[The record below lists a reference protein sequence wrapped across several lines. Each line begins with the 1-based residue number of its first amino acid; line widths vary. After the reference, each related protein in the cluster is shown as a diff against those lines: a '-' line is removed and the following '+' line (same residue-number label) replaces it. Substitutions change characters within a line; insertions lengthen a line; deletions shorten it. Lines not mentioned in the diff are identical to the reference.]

1 MASGLRINRSSDDAA
16 SLSQEDDINSELR
29 AISEGSRNIQQ
40 NQAHRAILVEGTDK
54 LTFQVGPAGFSND
67 EAAISISDMRATGPT
82 LNLADISLSTSGDA
96 RSALSFIQQA
106 QRAVVVDR
114 NRIASLQTRLERSIE
129 VSEAVVERMLAS
141 GGENQRA
148 RSRQAGDAD
157 DEIADSGSGGHER
170 LGECGCGYRPHP
182 DAVAVAAD
190 APT

>member
-82 LNLADISLSTSGDA
+82 LNLADISL
-96 RSALSFIQQA
+96 Q
-106 QRAVVVDR
+106 
-114 NRIASLQTRLERSIE
+114 
-129 VSEAVVERMLAS
+129 
-141 GGENQRA
+141 
-148 RSRQAGDAD
+148 
-157 DEIADSGSGGHER
+157 
-170 LGECGCGYRPHP
+170 
-182 DAVAVAAD
+182 
-190 APT
+190 